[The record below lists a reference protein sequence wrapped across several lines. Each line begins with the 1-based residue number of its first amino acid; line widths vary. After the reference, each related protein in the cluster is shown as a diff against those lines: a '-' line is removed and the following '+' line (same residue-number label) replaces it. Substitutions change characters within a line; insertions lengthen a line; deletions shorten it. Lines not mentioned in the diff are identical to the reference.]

1 MKNRKIPF
9 GYMMKQGEIR
19 ICEQEACE
27 VRNMFARYRQGASY
41 AALAKDLTERR
52 VCFLPGEYQWNKHRV
67 KRILEDERYCASTV
81 FPPLITQAELR
92 AVHSLKE
99 EKQTTKTPLYCE
111 FPRHMRAKV
120 VCDRCGRPLHRVY
133 DKRRATQ
140 WKCVGCSISVKLTDV
155 QLMNAVGVLLDG
167 VASYPDMVD
176 IGSSNY
182 TPSETVKRLEEK
194 ICRRLCDTVA
204 DKEQLKLDIL
214 AYTAKKYDEIDNTRH
229 LSDVIQAELRK
240 AVPLSVFFGRTVR

>member
-1 MKNRKIPF
+1 MHLSLIHI
-9 GYMMKQGEIR
+9 YMMKQGDIR

-111 FPRHMRAKV
+111 LPRHMRAKV
-120 VCDRCGRPLHRVY
+120 VCD
-133 DKRRATQ
+133 
-140 WKCVGCSISVKLTDV
+140 
-155 QLMNAVGVLLDG
+155 
-167 VASYPDMVD
+167 
-176 IGSSNY
+176 
-182 TPSETVKRLEEK
+182 
-194 ICRRLCDTVA
+194 
-204 DKEQLKLDIL
+204 
-214 AYTAKKYDEIDNTRH
+214 
-229 LSDVIQAELRK
+229 LSLIHI
-240 AVPLSVFFGRTVR
+240 

>member
-99 EKQTTKTPLYCE
+99 EKQTTKTPLY
-111 FPRHMRAKV
+111 
-120 VCDRCGRPLHRVY
+120 
-133 DKRRATQ
+133 
-140 WKCVGCSISVKLTDV
+140 
-155 QLMNAVGVLLDG
+155 
-167 VASYPDMVD
+167 
-176 IGSSNY
+176 
-182 TPSETVKRLEEK
+182 
-194 ICRRLCDTVA
+194 
-204 DKEQLKLDIL
+204 
-214 AYTAKKYDEIDNTRH
+214 
-229 LSDVIQAELRK
+229 
-240 AVPLSVFFGRTVR
+240 